1 MSYVEKLY
9 KIKKQPTRELQFF
22 WKTQV
27 TYWMKYIQQ
36 LLISRMF
43 WCICSWHRYHSVC
56 LEIYL
61 WLYERSLSDFSHL
74 PTVSKKRTTF
84 QTELDR
90 ITAILDHRNELILNE
105 IRVTINSKQDE
116 VEISNWEVEL
126 FLMEQ

>member
-43 WCICSWHRYHSVC
+43 WCICSCYRYHSVC

-61 WLYERSLSDFSHL
+61 WLYEGLLSDFSHL

-84 QTELDR
+84 QTELDG

-126 FLMEQ
+126 FLME